1 MTDWSYLLD
10 QSDQVSIRLH
20 FDLLI
25 CLEELSQGLKVSDDE
40 LKYAI
45 YRIDTHLQNVFCTDT
60 DKNILNNIRKSLQ
73 TLRS

>member
-1 MTDWSYLLD
+1 MIDCSYLLNL
-10 QSDQVSIRLH
+10 SDQVSIRLH

-25 CLEELSQGLKVSDDE
+25 CLEELNEGLKVSDDE
-40 LKYAI
+40 LRYAI

-60 DKNILNNIRKSLQ
+60 DKNILNKIRKNLE